1 MNLRAKLCKLFELI
15 AYTLLA
21 TDFNKLGVGISSVWI
36 RQLGSVL
43 DNSAYEVMSDVVLV
57 SVVPAVSIEVDFEET
72 PKVEVELQLKRSVR
86 QTDDI
91 SCGRIRSARE

>member
-1 MNLRAKLCKLFELI
+1 MCKLFELI
-15 AYTLLA
+15 AYILLA